1 MFLIYQHPE
10 EANVAYKTVCSLS
23 LGLLLLFAF
32 ATPAALAQD
41 TPELNDIVIQKSLNQ
56 MEVRLVISGSVDYES
71 FTLFNPNRLVIDLLQ
86 MQAFRSP
93 AEINVNDFGV
103 NRIRTARNRPDV
115 VRVVFDLAETVPS
128 YSIEDQDGTVQVVF
142 RVERAAAKPETKPV
156 EKPEEKEVRIQPT
169 RKAVTPPKAKPR
181 RTEIPAAE
189 PRAEG
194 EAPSWG
200 RALSINLGGGLY
212 MPQSSNFQDVYDS
225 TSTLVGG
232 GLTYYLPLSG
242 VERLGLSLEGSYI
255 FDTGQTTFTE
265 EEVKLTM
272 IPAMFDV
279 FYQRKFGRFAPFA
292 GLGGSYFSYKEEL
305 PPTFAVS
312 EVTGNVMGFNFMVG
326 THIELIRQLAVR
338 ALLRYH
344 VAKKTEDEIEFN
356 LSGSELSIGL
366 SYFFNF
372 K

>member
-1 MFLIYQHPE
+1 MFLIHRHPE

-32 ATPAALAQD
+32 ATPVVLAQD
-41 TPELNDIVIQKSLNQ
+41 TPALNDIVIQKSLNQ

-71 FTLFNPNRLVIDLLQ
+71 FTLFNPNRLVVDLLQ
-86 MQAFRSP
+86 VREFRSP

-103 NRIRTARNRPDV
+103 NRIRTARNRTDV

-128 YSIEDQDGTVQVVF
+128 YSIEDQDGIVQVVF
-142 RVERAAAKPETKPV
+142 RVERPAAEPKATPV
-156 EKPEEKEVRIQPT
+156 EKPAEKEVRVQPT
-169 RKAVTPPKAKPR
+169 RKPVTPPKPKPR
-181 RTEIPAAE
+181 QTRPAE
-189 PRAEG
+189 PRVEG
-194 EAPSWG
+194 DAPSWG
-200 RALSINLGGGLY
+200 RALSISLGGGVYL
-212 MPQSSNFQDVYDS
+212 PQSSNFQDVYDS

-232 GLTYYLPLSG
+232 GLTFCLPLSG

-255 FDTGQTTFTE
+255 FDTGKTTFTE

-279 FYQRKFGRFAPFA
+279 YYQRKFGRFAPFA

-305 PPTFAVS
+305 PPTFATS

-326 THIELIRQLAVR
+326 THIEIIPQLAAR

-344 VAKKTEDEIEFN
+344 VAKKTEDEIEIN

>member
-1 MFLIYQHPE
+1 MFLIYPHPE
-10 EANVAYKTVCSLS
+10 EANVAYKKVCSIS

-32 ATPAALAQD
+32 AAPVVLAQD
-41 TPELNDIVIQKSLNQ
+41 TPALNDIVIQKSLNQ

-86 MQAFRSP
+86 MREFRSP

-103 NRIRTARNRPDV
+103 NRIRTAKNRPDV

-128 YSIEDQDGTVQVVF
+128 YSIEDQNGTVQIVF
-142 RVERAAAKPETKPV
+142 RMERPSAKPAAKPV
-156 EKPEEKEVRIQPT
+156 QKPEEKEVRTQPT
-169 RKAVTPPKAKPR
+169 RKPVTPPRTKPR
-181 RTEIPAAE
+181 QTPSAE

-194 EAPSWG
+194 DAPSWG

-212 MPQSSNFQDVYDS
+212 MPQSSDFQDVYDS
-225 TSTLVGG
+225 TSTLIGG
-232 GLTYYLPLSG
+232 GLTFYLPLSG

-255 FDTGQTTFTE
+255 SDTGKTTFTE

-272 IPAMFDV
+272 IPVMFDV

-312 EVTGNVMGFNFMVG
+312 EVTGNVMGFNFLVG
-326 THIELIRQLAVR
+326 THIEIIRQLGVR

-344 VAKKTEDEIEFN
+344 VAKKTEEETEIN